1 MFGRRK
7 PSLEDLKTMRP
18 TPDDDGVT
26 RVFPKALW
34 DDPKTGDFLRQ
45 MGMDPDAPRNRV
57 TTSEEHIARFARARE
72 ALMERTAAFNRE
84 RAARY
89 GHCNA
94 RPMLIIAPEIWD
106 GPLGAFL
113 YGQLDLCGYD
123 DWNVLMCA
131 GDQETIDR
139 CELIGH
145 PGSMPALT
153 EKMTVKIA
161 ELKAIYQQAHDGLG
175 MSVLGKPGINAVE
188 MESIVDELRRA
199 LVDYAGFCR
208 TKTIELLS

>member
-1 MFGRRK
+1 
-7 PSLEDLKTMRP
+7 
-18 TPDDDGVT
+18 
-26 RVFPKALW
+26 
-34 DDPKTGDFLRQ
+34 
-45 MGMDPDAPRNRV
+45 
-57 TTSEEHIARFARARE
+57 
-72 ALMERTAAFNRE
+72 
-84 RAARY
+84 
-89 GHCNA
+89 
-94 RPMLIIAPEIWD
+94 
-106 GPLGAFL
+106 
-113 YGQLDLCGYD
+113 
-123 DWNVLMCA
+123 MCA